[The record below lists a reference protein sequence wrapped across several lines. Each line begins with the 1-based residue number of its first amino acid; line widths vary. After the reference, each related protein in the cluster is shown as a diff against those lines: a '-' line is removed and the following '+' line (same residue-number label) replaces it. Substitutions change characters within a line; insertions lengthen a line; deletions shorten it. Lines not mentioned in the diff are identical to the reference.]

1 MRLAIFGGT
10 GTVGSALVP
19 QAVAAGHAVRVL
31 ARTPSKVLADVD
43 IIQGNANDLDDV
55 TKTVSGCEAVLT
67 TLGGTKDPDS
77 MNYGTA
83 NIITAMRADGI
94 SRLIVMQGFHLP
106 FPGDPENLGR
116 KLVVPMLKMMSRTL
130 IPHSRAMG
138 AAVQAS
144 GLQWTV
150 VRAPRVVVAP
160 HRAYRTG
167 ILRLGPWN
175 TVTNGDVAH
184 FMLSCLADGSHIHE
198 APMIVR
204 SRARS

>member
-10 GTVGSALVP
+10 GTVGSALLP
-19 QAVAAGHAVRVL
+19 QAVAAGHSVRVL
-31 ARTPSKVLADVD
+31 ARTPGKVLADVD

-55 TKTVSGCEAVLT
+55 TKTVSGCAAVLT
-67 TLGGTKDPDS
+67 TLGGTKDPGS

-83 NIITAMRADGI
+83 NIITAMQAEGI
-94 SRLIVMQGFHLP
+94 ERLIVMQGFHLP

-116 KLVVPMLKMMSRTL
+116 KLIVPMLRVMSRTL
-130 IPHSRAMG
+130 IPHSRAMA

-160 HRAYRTG
+160 HGAYRTG
-167 ILRLGPWN
+167 IFRLGPWSS
-175 TVTNGDVAH
+175 VTNGDVAH
-184 FMLSCLADGSHIHE
+184 LMLSCLAAESHIHE

-204 SRARS
+204 ARN